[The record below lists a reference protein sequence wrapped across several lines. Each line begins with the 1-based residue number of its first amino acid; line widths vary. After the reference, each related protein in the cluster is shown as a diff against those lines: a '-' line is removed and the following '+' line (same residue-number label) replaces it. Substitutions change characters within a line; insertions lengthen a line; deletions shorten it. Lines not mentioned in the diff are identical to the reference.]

1 MTRLP
6 FHGSPFSCLATESR
20 WSKRTGETL
29 NSVSTELWT
38 SPVHDVHSLVQ
49 SRKILCLEIQ
59 LTENARGVWS
69 VSVSAFIM
77 LAEHLQPFSLS
88 PCLIVLLLM
97 LIAII
102 SLQKE

>member
-29 NSVSTELWT
+29 NSVSTELCT
-38 SPVHDVHSLVQ
+38 SPDVHDVHSLVQ

-69 VSVSAFIM
+69 VCVSAFIM
-77 LAEHLQPFSLS
+77 LAEHLQPFS
-88 PCLIVLLLM
+88 
-97 LIAII
+97 
-102 SLQKE
+102 